1 MLCWALFA
9 TAAASRSGPF
19 SFSRATR
26 RSTLATAASLATS
39 ALSNL
44 SAMSAGTPTTGID
57 ILERFVKTDAE
68 RALVL
73 ETARQSNV
81 IRKLMYDEIWEHAQ
95 SLK

>member
-1 MLCWALFA
+1 MKTLRVLALVH
-9 TAAASRSGPF
+9 GHLVP
-19 SFSRATR
+19 
-26 RSTLATAASLATS
+26 
-39 ALSNL
+39 
-44 SAMSAGTPTTGID
+44 PDDTTGID

-95 SLK
+95 SLQ